1 MSLVCKKI
9 ILERAGVCAPTRYT
23 FEKRHFLVFFENFS
37 NTFFQALCL
46 VGAHTVGWP
55 NLVCKVVLGP
65 KRHSPHM
72 TFSLFLS
79 KFWKSRNFGDFG
91 HFSTNFACGT
101 HFQEVPER
109 GLGVFQANVAIW
121 RYKTCILTGSTQ
133 NPAPKRICTQMAHPV
148 PLTTENARFQVPFL
162 N

>member
-1 MSLVCKKI
+1 MHPPGTLLKKGI
-9 ILERAGVCAPTRYT
+9 FWCFSKILATHFSSAVPGGCTYCGVTKFGLQSCFRTQR
-23 FEKRHFLVFFENFS
+23 
-37 NTFFQALCL
+37 TFFIKF
-46 VGAHTVGWP
+46 WY
-55 NLVCKVVLGP
+55 
-65 KRHSPHM
+65 HM

-121 RYKTCILTGSTQ
+121 QYKTCILTGSTQ

-148 PLTTENARFQVPFL
+148 PHAPENALFEVPFF